1 MKFSLT
7 AALNSIQNYWKK
19 LTSPQ
24 KVVLVVAPLVV
35 ATALLTLIF
44 WASRPQYVVLFN
56 KLDAAEAGSITAKLK
71 ELKIEYKLEDGSST
85 ILVPQKDVSEARLQL
100 ANAGLPKE
108 STFSFENLNETRI
121 GETDKDRRLRFIL
134 GLQNELEKTIETLDG
149 VEYARVHIVMPEQS
163 LFLDEQKDATA
174 AVTIKRTF
182 GSEMGEDQVRSIA
195 NLLAYSVEGLTT
207 EKVTIVDTN
216 GNTLSDILG
225 GSGTAHKLTA
235 NQLQLQQATEGNIQ
249 KSVQTMLDKVFGA
262 GSTIVRA
269 NAALDFDQKKITS
282 QRSEDGAILSR
293 QETSE
298 RSTNQSTAG
307 GVPGVDP
314 NVPEAEVPGY
324 PVNEQGANTSTSE
337 KTSSTE
343 NFQPSVIQEE
353 TVVSP
358 GQIKRLT
365 VSVLADSDSVT
376 EEQLES
382 IEGIVASA
390 IGISENR
397 GDLIQVARLPFNKT
411 SILEEQAAMEEIAR
425 KARLTFLAQVVASV
439 VAGIIFLILLL
450 RFRSRSRYDL
460 KSLEAQNGQKL
471 VTLEEAEQLLAA
483 QMEAEL
489 EADLKLARKK
499 IKSSEEIEKEKIR
512 KEVDK
517 YSRENP
523 DDVARL
529 VKTWLAE
536 EQ

>member
-1 MKFSLT
+1 
-7 AALNSIQNYWKK
+7 
-19 LTSPQ
+19 
-24 KVVLVVAPLVV
+24 
-35 ATALLTLIF
+35 
-44 WASRPQYVVLFN
+44 
-56 KLDAAEAGSITAKLK
+56 
-71 ELKIEYKLEDGSST
+71 
-85 ILVPQKDVSEARLQL
+85 
-100 ANAGLPKE
+100 
-108 STFSFENLNETRI
+108 
-121 GETDKDRRLRFIL
+121 
-134 GLQNELEKTIETLDG
+134 
-149 VEYARVHIVMPEQS
+149 
-163 LFLDEQKDATA
+163 
-174 AVTIKRTF
+174 
-182 GSEMGEDQVRSIA
+182 
-195 NLLAYSVEGLTT
+195 
-207 EKVTIVDTN
+207 
-216 GNTLSDILG
+216 
-225 GSGTAHKLTA
+225 
-235 NQLQLQQATEGNIQ
+235 
-249 KSVQTMLDKVFGA
+249 MLDKVFGA
-262 GSTIVRA
+262 GKTIVRA

-298 RSTNQSTAG
+298 ISTNQSTGG

-314 NVPEAEVPGY
+314 NVPGADIPGY

-376 EEQLES
+376 EEQLDS

-411 SILEEQAAMEEIAR
+411 SILEEKAAMEEIAR
-425 KARLTFLAQVVASV
+425 KARLTFFAQVAAAVI
-439 VAGIIFLILLL
+439 AGIVLLILL
-450 RFRSRSRYDL
+450 FKFKSKSRSRSRYDL
-460 KSLEAQNGQKL
+460 QSLEAQNGQKL

-489 EADLKLARKK
+489 QADLKLARKK

-523 DDVARL
+523 DDVAKL